1 MRFLFVHQNFP
12 GQYLHLLRYL
22 AAARQHEILFLT
34 DDNQNTIS
42 GVRKLVY
49 RLGREPSKDAH
60 RNLREIE
67 PAMIRAEAVA
77 QAAKQLQGLG
87 FRPDIIIG
95 HHGWGEML
103 DLCDV
108 WPDVPMLGYF
118 EFFYHTDGLDVG
130 FDPEFP
136 VAPAMLSN
144 IRVKNTINLL
154 ALQLPGHGQTPTRFQ
169 HQTYPDWARPR
180 ISIIREGADLDLCQ
194 PDSDAAKTPFLIDG
208 ITVAPEEKLI
218 TFVARDLEPYRGY
231 HIMMRALPHLFR
243 ARRDLR
249 VILVGGDGV
258 SYGAKLA
265 NDSWRNYFQ
274 NEVKGRFDESRV
286 HFPGRIDYRDYRR
299 LLQRSDAHV
308 YLTYPFVASWS
319 LREALASGCAVIG
332 SDTGPVREFITD
344 GENGLLA
351 PFLEPERVAE
361 RVLTVLEDRALSAR
375 LRVNAR
381 RYAERHLAMADYI
394 DAMAGLIER
403 LAGTR
408 PETALPRPAK
418 TQAPPP
424 TESGRRAPSS
434 RRKSSSSAATRSKPK
449 LGSG

>member
-22 AAARQHEILFLT
+22 AAAKRHEILFLT
-34 DDNQNTIS
+34 DDNQNVIS

-77 QAAKQLQGLG
+77 RAATQLRGLG
-87 FRPDIIIG
+87 FQPDIIIG

-108 WPDVPMLGYF
+108 WPGAPMLGYF

-136 VAPAMLSN
+136 TAPQMLSN
-144 IRVKNTINLL
+144 IRVKNTVNLL
-154 ALQLPGHGQTPTRFQ
+154 ALNLPGHGQTPTRFQ
-169 HQTYPDWARPR
+169 HATYPDWARPR
-180 ISIIREGADLDLCQ
+180 IAIIPEGADLELCQ
-194 PDSDAAKTPFLIDG
+194 PDPAAAKTPFTLKD
-208 ITVAPEEKLI
+208 ITIAPGEKLV

-231 HIMMRALPHLFR
+231 HVMMRALPHLFR

-265 NDSWRNYFQ
+265 TGSWRDHFI
-274 NEVKGRFDESRV
+274 NEMKGRYDESRV
-286 HFPGRIDYRDYRR
+286 HFAGRIDYGDYRR

-332 SDTGPVREFITD
+332 SDTEPVREFIRD

-351 PFLEPERVAE
+351 PFLDPARVAE
-361 RVLTVLEDRALSAR
+361 RVLSVLEDRALSAR
-375 LRVNAR
+375 LRANAR
-381 RYAERHLAMADYI
+381 RYAERHLAMADYL

-403 LAGTR
+403 VSGMRPEMLTPRPVPKTR
-408 PETALPRPAK
+408 PRAK
-418 TQAPPP
+418 T
-424 TESGRRAPSS
+424 GS
-434 RRKSSSSAATRSKPK
+434 RR
-449 LGSG
+449 